1 MLTLIT
7 FEPWGEPLMM
17 PRTLNAMLSRLW
29 STNRP
34 LTAVGLLMTAALIA
48 SSLGLVFDT
57 RTILGAPAW
66 LKPAKFAVSTAIYSF
81 TLAWVFTYLPD
92 WPRTQRIVGW
102 MTAVVF
108 VFEVG
113 IIDAQA
119 WRGTTSHFNV
129 NTPVDAALFSIMG
142 VAIVGQTIAS
152 AFVAFALWR
161 QPISN
166 RAMGAALRAGMVI
179 TLVGAASGAIMTVPT
194 SAQLA
199 EFDETHRL
207 PLSGAHTVGAPD
219 GGAGLPGTGWSVE
232 HGDLRVPHFLG
243 LHAMQLLPLIAV
255 GLGRGRGDAAVRT
268 VRAAAG
274 SYVAL
279 FGILLVQA
287 LRGEPLL
294 APGSVTLALFVTWL
308 LLSLAALWVGR
319 TWQGHDRSTLARRA
333 SDHRTV

>member
-1 MLTLIT
+1 MSPTLSL
-7 FEPWGEPLMM
+7 GSV
-17 PRTLNAMLSRLW
+17 LSGLW
-29 STNRP
+29 KTNRP
-34 LTAVGLLMTAALIA
+34 LTVVGLVMTGALIA
-48 SSLGLVFDT
+48 SSLGLVLDT

-92 WPRTQRIVGW
+92 WQRMQRIVGW
-102 MTAVVF
+102 TTAVVF

-113 IIDAQA
+113 IIDVQA

-129 NTPVDAALFSIMG
+129 GTLADALLFSVMG
-142 VAIVGQTIAS
+142 AAIVAQTVAS

-161 QPISN
+161 QPFNN
-166 RAMGAALRAGMVI
+166 RALGTALRAGMVI
-179 TLVGAASGAIMTVPT
+179 TVLSASSGGIMTVPT
-194 SAQLA
+194 KAQLA
-199 EFDETHRL
+199 ELDATHRM

-219 GGAGLPGTGWSVE
+219 GGAGLPGTGWSQE

-243 LHAMQLLPLIAV
+243 LHALQLLPLIAFV
-255 GLGRGRGDAAVRT
+255 LGRRRGDAAVQTVRT
-268 VRAAAG
+268 VAV

-294 APGSVTLALFVTWL
+294 APSSATLALFVGWAI
-308 LLSLAALWVGR
+308 LSAAALWASRV
-319 TWQGHDRSTLARRA
+319 WHGHDHSTLARA
-333 SDHRTV
+333 

>member
-1 MLTLIT
+1 
-7 FEPWGEPLMM
+7 MM
-17 PRTLNAMLSRLW
+17 PRSLNSSLSRLW
-29 STNRP
+29 TSNRP

-48 SSLGLVFDT
+48 SSLGLVLDP

-66 LKPAKFAVSTAIYSF
+66 LKPAKFAVSTAIYCF

-102 MTAVVF
+102 TTAVVF
-108 VFEVG
+108 VFEVA
-113 IIDAQA
+113 IIDVQA

-129 NTPVDAALFSIMG
+129 GTAVDAALFSVMG
-142 VAIVGQTIAS
+142 IAILVQTIAS

-166 RAMGAALRAGMVI
+166 RTMGAALRAGMVI
-179 TLVGAASGAIMTVPT
+179 TLLGASSGGIMTVPT
-194 SAQLA
+194 RTQLA
-199 EFDETHRL
+199 EFDQTRRL
-207 PLSGAHTVGAPD
+207 PVSGAHTVGAPD
-219 GGAGLPGTGWSVE
+219 GGAGLPGTGWSRE

-255 GLGRGRGDAAVRT
+255 VLSRGRGDAAART
-268 VRAAAG
+268 VRAVAG

-287 LRGEPLL
+287 LLGEPLL
-294 APGSVTLALFVTWL
+294 APGSITFALFVTWAF
-308 LLSLAALWVGR
+308 LSVAALWASR
-319 TWQGHDRSTLARRA
+319 TWHGRDRSTLARA
-333 SDHRTV
+333 

>member
-1 MLTLIT
+1 MSPT
-7 FEPWGEPLMM
+7 FSL
-17 PRTLNAMLSRLW
+17 RSVLSGLW
-29 STNRP
+29 KTNRP
-34 LTAVGLLMTAALIA
+34 LTVVGLLLTAALLA
-48 SSLGLVFDT
+48 SSLGLVLDS

-81 TLAWVFTYLPD
+81 TLAWVFTYLPN
-92 WPRTQRIVGW
+92 WPRMQRIVGW
-102 MTAVVF
+102 TTALVF

-113 IIDAQA
+113 IIDVQA

-129 NTPVDAALFSIMG
+129 ATPVDGALFAIMG
-142 VAIVGQTIAS
+142 IAIVVQTIAS
-152 AFVAFALWR
+152 GFVAFALWR
-161 QPISN
+161 QHVSN

-179 TLVGAASGAIMTVPT
+179 TLLGASSGGIMTAPT

-199 EFDETHRL
+199 ELEATHRL

-219 GGAGLPGTGWSVE
+219 GGAGLPGTGWSRE

-243 LHAMQLLPLIAV
+243 LHALQLLPLIAV
-255 GLGRGRGDAAVRT
+255 ALGRGRGDAAVRT

-279 FGILLVQA
+279 FGILLLQA

-294 APGSVTLALFVTWL
+294 APGSVTLALFVAWA
-308 LLSLAALWVGR
+308 LLSAAALWGSR
-319 TWQGHDRSTLARRA
+319 TWQGHDRSTLARA
-333 SDHRTV
+333 